1 MGERRLGGGGVDE
14 TRKGR
19 DDQSLFDFMANLLQ
33 S

>member
-1 MGERRLGGGGVDE
+1 MGERRLGGGVDE